1 MGCSEGA
8 TAEKAV
14 PFPCAVRRSQ
24 MFWSLR
30 AQSAGRVGKS
40 LNMTDDQHTLDD
52 LKKAF
57 ICDPEHWRTRAEEA
71 RILANEMNDSKTKD
85 AMLQIADEY
94 EHLARW
100 VEDWAMRRLTKN

>member
-1 MGCSEGA
+1 
-8 TAEKAV
+8 
-14 PFPCAVRRSQ
+14 
-24 MFWSLR
+24 
-30 AQSAGRVGKS
+30 
-40 LNMTDDQHTLDD
+40 MTDDQHTLDD

-85 AMLQIADEY
+85 AMLRIADEY